1 MHTSTAKQ
9 RFQKFPPWRCVF
21 GEHFHRIDGW
31 TAGQTGRKVSLFK
44 QKRIRVDQR
53 PNRKEKSTFSNKN
66 GSVWTKDQTEG
77 KNLPLKT
84 KTDTCGRKTKPEE
97 KIPFSNKHG
106 YVWTKDQS
114 GGTNLPFQTKTDTC
128 GCKTKQEGKI
138 SLFKQKHGYL
148 WTGPKLH
155 LSTNYEFIHH
165 DPIYSMVQMMLTFS
179 TKFSRLPPA
188 FRASI
193 PIVIFLFFP

>member
-9 RFQKFPPWRCVF
+9 RFQKFPPWRAFLKGCVF

-53 PNRKEKSTFSNKN
+53 PNRKKKSTFSNKN

-84 KTDTCGRKTKPEE
+84 KPDTCGRKINPEGQISLF
-97 KIPFSNKHG
+97 KLKRIR
-106 YVWTKDQS
+106 VDARQT
-114 GGTNLPFQTKTDTC
+114 GGKNLPFQTKARILVDRA
-128 GCKTKQEGKI
+128 EVA
-138 SLFKQKHGYL
+138 S
-148 WTGPKLH
+148 
-155 LSTNYEFIHH
+155 IHELRIH
-165 DPIYSMVQMMLTFS
+165 SSRPNLLNGSDELTFS
-179 TKFSRLPPA
+179 TKFSLLPPA

-193 PIVIFLFFP
+193 PIVIFLFFSVKFWGFF

>member
-9 RFQKFPPWRCVF
+9 RFQKFPPWRAFLIGCVF

-97 KIPFSNKHG
+97 KISFSNKHG

-128 GCKTKQEGKI
+128 GCKTNRTEKSPFSNK
-138 SLFKQKHGYL
+138 
-148 WTGPKLH
+148 
-155 LSTNYEFIHH
+155 STDTCRQGRSCIYPRITNSFITT
-165 DPIYSMVQMMLTFS
+165 QFTQW
-179 TKFSRLPPA
+179 
-188 FRASI
+188 FR
-193 PIVIFLFFP
+193 